1 MVWMKK
7 RKTSRISV
15 GQKVMTQYGVQKISK
30 IELCEKPGDKYGIEV
45 PAIYS
50 DLVDRCVFDFD
61 DIAHFQYGTQI
72 DFVDI

>member
-1 MVWMKK
+1 MV
-7 RKTSRISV
+7 RISV
-15 GQKVMTQYGVQKISK
+15 GQKVITQYGLQKISK

-50 DLVDRCVFDFD
+50 DLVDRCVFDFE